1 MMSTRSSVRNMLPA
15 TVTFLSAFLLFML
28 QLLMGKVLL
37 PWFGGTPAVWTTC
50 MLFFQVLLLFGYAY
64 AHGVTRLA
72 GRLQGRIHLC
82 LILASVVLLG
92 VAWWRWGS
100 PIIPSGDWKP
110 VGNDAP
116 QLKILTLLLVSIGL
130 PFFLLSTTSPL
141 IQHWQGL
148 QKEGGKT
155 WRLYAVSNTG
165 SLLGLLC
172 FPFLVER
179 FLEAPLQA
187 IVWALGFGVFALGAA
202 VLALRVRPQAPHREQ
217 AIPDEDRTK
226 PPAIAMVAWLVLP
239 MTTSAMLLAV
249 TNELCQEVAAVP
261 FLWML
266 PLALYLLSFIICFD
280 RPAWY
285 HRRFFLAAGAASTV
299 AVLITASLGIR
310 LQIPAHAASFGG
322 FLFLFCMIGHGEL
335 YRLRPATSHLT
346 LFYLMLA
353 LGGALGGIFVSLVA
367 PVIFDNFW
375 EFNIMATI
383 AWVLIGILL
392 LREKDSIFHQGDWWQ
407 LLVFT
412 WLLAYMA
419 VRISILIWLPQNHAL
434 ISSLPLHALLGLV
447 LAWLVCFPIRK
458 TRFARSAYWPRVA
471 VVAVIFLA
479 ECFMLLRIRSD
490 RAGAVVSERNF
501 YGTLRVM
508 LMPPLPGG
516 RPASIQLMHGNI
528 NHGFQYAD
536 EKWSRVPVSYYGD
549 TSGIDVAIRRHPRR
563 LANPAEPL
571 RIGVLGLGAGTIAA
585 FGEKGDIIRFYEIN
599 PAVIRYSTAAKP
611 IFRYLADSRGSTEI
625 VEGDARLSMER
636 ELTAGQPGKFD
647 VLVMDAFSSDSVPV
661 HLLTRE
667 AFALYQQHLRD
678 EDSVIAIN
686 ISNRFLDFRDLVSS
700 QAGEIGLSPILI
712 HVRDMTVSHGPSS
725 WMILSRSQPF
735 LKDPVLHERGAPWIP
750 RREVIWTDSFSNL
763 FQILRW

>member
-1 MMSTRSSVRNMLPA
+1 MLPA
-15 TVTFLSAFLLFML
+15 IVTFLSAFLLFML

-64 AHGVTRLA
+64 SHGLTRLA

-100 PIIPSGDWKP
+100 PIIPSAEWKP

-148 QKEGGKT
+148 QNEGGKT

-179 FLEAPLQA
+179 FLETSLQA
-187 IVWALGFGVFALGAA
+187 IVWAMGFGVFALGAA
-202 VLALRVRPQAPHREQ
+202 VLALRVKTQAPTAANAVAEEDQ
-217 AIPDEDRTK
+217 ARPS
-226 PPAIAMVAWLVLP
+226 AVVLLAWLVLP

-285 HRRFFLAAGAASTV
+285 HRRFFLAAGAAATV
-299 AVLITASLGIR
+299 TVLITASLGIELR
-310 LQIPAHAASFGG
+310 IPVHAVSFGG

-335 YRLRPATSHLT
+335 YRLRPATSRLT

-353 LGGALGGIFVSLVA
+353 LGGALGGIFVSLIA
-367 PVIFDNFW
+367 PLIFDNFW
-375 EFNIMATI
+375 EFNIMATV

-392 LREKDSIFHQGDWWQ
+392 LREKESIFYRGDWWQ
-407 LLVFT
+407 LWMFT
-412 WLLAYMA
+412 WLLTYMI
-419 VRISILIWLPQNHAL
+419 VRISIQIWLPQNEAL
-434 ISSLPLHALLGLV
+434 IRNLPLHAALGLI

-458 TRFARSAYWPRVA
+458 TRFARSGYWPRVA
-471 VVAVIFLA
+471 VVAVIFVA
-479 ECFMLLRIRSD
+479 ECFMLMRIRSD
-490 RAGAVVSERNF
+490 QSGAIVSERNF
-501 YGTLRVM
+501 YGTLRVVVT
-508 LMPPLPGG
+508 PPIPEN
-516 RPASIQLMHGNI
+516 RPASIQLTHGNI
-528 NHGFQYAD
+528 NHGYQYVD
-536 EKWSRVPVSYYGD
+536 KNWSRVPVSYYGD

-563 LANPAEPL
+563 LADPAHAL
-571 RIGVLGLGAGTIAA
+571 RIGVLGLGVGTMAA
-585 FGEKGDIIRFYEIN
+585 FAEKGDLTRFYEIN
-599 PAVIRYSTAAKP
+599 PAVIRYSTDQKP
-611 IFRYLADSRGSTEI
+611 IFRYLADSKGSTEI
-625 VEGDARLSMER
+625 VEGDARLSLER
-636 ELTAGQPGKFD
+636 ELAAGQPGKFD

-678 EDSVIAIN
+678 EDSVIAVN

-700 QAGEIGLSPILI
+700 QAGEIGLSPLLI
-712 HVRDMTVSHGPSS
+712 HVRDSTVSHGPSS
-725 WMILSRSQPF
+725 WMILSRSQSF
-735 LKDPVLHERGAPWIP
+735 LKDPGLLERGTQWIP
-750 RREVIWTDSFSNL
+750 QREVIWTDSFSNL